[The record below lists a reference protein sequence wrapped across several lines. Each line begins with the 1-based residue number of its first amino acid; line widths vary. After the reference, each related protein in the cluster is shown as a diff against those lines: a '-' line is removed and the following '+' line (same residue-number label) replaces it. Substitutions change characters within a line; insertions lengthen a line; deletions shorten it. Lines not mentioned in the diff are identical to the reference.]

1 LDRRASDGTGL
12 KKLRFPRLF
21 LVLLVNVR
29 LLNKDGLIND
39 EWPDLFCSDQLRVA
53 VVNYLVDY
61 FVDKHKVLAYGFLI
75 KHAAVVS
82 EDLHHAVDDVV
93 DHGRAHVMFRRRNE
107 IDTELS

>member
-1 LDRRASDGTGL
+1 MDCRASNGTGL
-12 KKLRFPRLF
+12 EELGFPRLF
-21 LVLLVNVR
+21 LILLVDVC
-29 LLNKDGLIND
+29 LLDEDGLIDD
-39 EWPDLFCSDQLRVA
+39 EWSDLFCSHQLRMA
-53 VVNYLVDY
+53 VINYLVDY